1 MKKRILAI
9 LTAIMLVMTGAA
21 LGEAAPAEVSGDFT
35 GTAKGFG
42 GDVTVTVTLTDGAI
56 TAVTAEGAGETE
68 GVGSKAIELMPAD
81 MSESGSIAVDTV
93 AGATITS
100 NAILEAVKAALTA
113 AGVDPEAYNVAVD
126 KGAVEDQVR
135 SCDVVIVGAGGAG
148 MTAAITAAD
157 AGKSVVILE
166 SQAMVG
172 GNSVRATGGMN
183 ASKTVW
189 QDENTFA
196 EEAGVEK
203 TLASAAE
210 TYADDRDRPGSDRER
225 AVEGLPGEA
234 RRLLRQRGAHGAG
247 YHDRRQGDQ

>member
-1 MKKRILAI
+1 M
-9 LTAIMLVMTGAA
+9 
-21 LGEAAPAEVSGDFT
+21 
-35 GTAKGFG
+35 
-42 GDVTVTVTLTDGAI
+42 
-56 TAVTAEGAGETE
+56 
-68 GVGSKAIELMPAD
+68 GSKAIELMPAD

-210 TYADDRDRPGSDRER
+210 TYADDETVTALAQTVSEQWK
-225 AVEGLPGEA
+225 GLPGEA

>member
-1 MKKRILAI
+1 MKKRFLAI

-113 AGVDPEAYNVAVD
+113 AGVDSEAYNVAVD

-148 MTAAITAAD
+148 MTAEEVGKVVGTINYELTCLITPRVPRVYINED
-157 AGKSVVILE
+157 
-166 SQAMVG
+166 
-172 GNSVRATGGMN
+172 
-183 ASKTVW
+183 
-189 QDENTFA
+189 
-196 EEAGVEK
+196 
-203 TLASAAE
+203 
-210 TYADDRDRPGSDRER
+210 
-225 AVEGLPGEA
+225 
-234 RRLLRQRGAHGAG
+234 
-247 YHDRRQGDQ
+247 

>member
-1 MKKRILAI
+1 MGSVSYTHLDVYKRQ
-9 LTAIMLVMTGAA
+9 
-21 LGEAAPAEVSGDFT
+21 
-35 GTAKGFG
+35 
-42 GDVTVTVTLTDGAI
+42 
-56 TAVTAEGAGETE
+56 
-68 GVGSKAIELMPAD
+68 
-81 MSESGSIAVDTV
+81 
-93 AGATITS
+93 
-100 NAILEAVKAALTA
+100 ILEAVKAALTA

-126 KGAVEDQVR
+126 KGAIQDLVR

-157 AGKSVVILE
+157 AGKSVVIVE

-183 ASKTVW
+183 AGKTVW

-210 TYADDRDRPGSDRER
+210 TYADDEIVTALAQTVSEQWKAYQENPEGYFDS
-225 AVEGLPGEA
+225 VELMELDTMIGGKAINDFDLVKTC
-234 RRLLRQRGAHGAG
+234 LLYTSRCV
-247 YHDRRQGDQ
+247 